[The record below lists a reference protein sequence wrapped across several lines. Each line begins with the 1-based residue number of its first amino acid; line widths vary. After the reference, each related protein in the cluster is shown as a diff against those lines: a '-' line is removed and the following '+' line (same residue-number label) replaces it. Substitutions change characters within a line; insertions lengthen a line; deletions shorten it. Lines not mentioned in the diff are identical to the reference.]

1 MVFAALFGTL
11 AGYTHYFTGLA
22 IVILY
27 ILLFLISCTILIVL
41 LIKNLLRSK
50 LNDWNAFYALSGILL
65 PIGMTV
71 VGIIISVLIRPIF
84 QSKYMVPGLACLWLG
99 TLIACE
105 ILKNENIKAYILG
118 LVLIIGLLNVIY
130 FANTESRKSEQGKQI
145 SSFLKNNEDA
155 IYVSDDIHMVCILEE
170 LSGNESYL
178 WREEV
183 DSLTAQV
190 YDNLGSLDLIRE
202 IYNLFENDKKVF
214 FVDTLQGDS
223 VQNILTDDKVNYL
236 NVGEYHAESSVK
248 VYLLMKKSK

>member
-1 MVFAALFGTL
+1 M
-11 AGYTHYFTGLA
+11 
-22 IVILY
+22 
-27 ILLFLISCTILIVL
+27 L

-202 IYNLFENDKKVF
+202 IYNLFENEKK
-214 FVDTLQGDS
+214 
-223 VQNILTDDKVNYL
+223 
-236 NVGEYHAESSVK
+236 
-248 VYLLMKKSK
+248 